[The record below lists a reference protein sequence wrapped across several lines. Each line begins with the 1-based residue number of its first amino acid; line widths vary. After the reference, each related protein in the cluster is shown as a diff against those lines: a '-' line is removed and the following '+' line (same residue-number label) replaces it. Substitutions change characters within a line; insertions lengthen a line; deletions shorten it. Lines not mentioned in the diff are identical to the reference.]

1 MITFIYKYTKLSTD
15 HETPPNLLYILHFR
29 TEVFIMTIG
38 KEKKGPVRVWK
49 RPKTLLYIHIVKNAV
64 SRECFT
70 FDKSFFEC
78 I

>member
-38 KEKKGPVRVWK
+38 KEKKG
-49 RPKTLLYIHIVKNAV
+49 LYAFGSGQKHYYTYI
-64 SRECFT
+64 
-70 FDKSFFEC
+70 
-78 I
+78 